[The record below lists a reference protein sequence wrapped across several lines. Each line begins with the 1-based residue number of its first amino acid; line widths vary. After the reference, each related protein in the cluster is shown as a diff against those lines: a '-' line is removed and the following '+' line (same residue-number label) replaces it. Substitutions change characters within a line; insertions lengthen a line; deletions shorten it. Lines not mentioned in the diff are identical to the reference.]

1 MTIKSI
7 NNEIKG
13 YINEAS
19 FISNRTRD
27 KVIKLISKHFYVE
40 LPIENYLRIDI
51 SIKENGNV
59 IMKDDEYKTTNPIK
73 DEKELFERYNNFKEE
88 VINLLSKK
96 EVNLDTLR
104 KKNDIT
110 NLILTILLTIAIIII
125 ILFSINRLLIGDF
138 IGGLWILI
146 VILPLLTERVRNRY
160 KMAYRFI
167 KSICKKK

>member
-88 VINLLSKK
+88 VTNLLSKK

>member
-88 VINLLSKK
+88 VTNLLSKK

-110 NLILTILLTIAIIII
+110 NLILTVLLTIAIVIIT
-125 ILFSINRLLIGDF
+125 LFSIHRLLIGDF

-146 VILPLLTERVRNRY
+146 VILPFLTDKVRNRY
-160 KMAYRFI
+160 KMALRFI

>member
-1 MTIKSI
+1 MTIKTI

-19 FISNRTRD
+19 FISTKTRD
-27 KVIKLISKHFYVE
+27 KVIKLISKYFYVE
-40 LPIENYLRIDI
+40 LPIENYLRVDI

-59 IMKDDEYKTTNPIK
+59 VMKDEEYKTTNPVK

-88 VINLLSKK
+88 VTNLLEKK
-96 EVNLDTLR
+96 EVNLDTIR

-110 NLILTILLTIAIIII
+110 NLILTIILTIAIIVITLFSLHRI
-125 ILFSINRLLIGDF
+125 ILGDF
-138 IGGLWILI
+138 IGGLWLLI
-146 VILPLLTERVRNRY
+146 VILPFLTDKVRNRY
-160 KMAYRFI
+160 KMSIRFI

>member
-1 MTIKSI
+1 MTIKTI

-19 FISNRTRD
+19 FISTKTRD
-27 KVIKLISKHFYVE
+27 KVIKLISKYFYVE

-59 IMKDDEYKTTNPIK
+59 VMKDEEYKTTNPVK

-88 VINLLSKK
+88 VTNLLEKK
-96 EVNLDTLR
+96 EVNLDTIR

-110 NLILTILLTIAIIII
+110 NLILTIILTIAIIVITLFSLHRI
-125 ILFSINRLLIGDF
+125 ILGDF
-138 IGGLWILI
+138 IGGLWLLI
-146 VILPLLTERVRNRY
+146 VILPFLTDKVRNRY
-160 KMAYRFI
+160 KMSIRFI